1 MKQLLYSFSLVMMML
16 LTACS
21 ADELP
26 TNTSEDICAT
36 RSIGGRRTVLIY
48 MAGRNDLHRA
58 LNKNLKDIIEG
69 SKQLSSHDNLV
80 VFVRRYDSEDTPW
93 IARIKDGMVTD
104 SVSITDLGL
113 HIHDPRACD
122 PEVMRGVM
130 NYVYRRY
137 TASEDYGLVLWGH
150 GGGWLMQDETP
161 KTRGYGRD
169 DGNHDDSGKKWINY
183 TTMRNIM
190 AEMPHLRFIMA
201 DCCNF
206 MCLENLYELREC
218 ADYAIGSP
226 AEIPWQ
232 GAPYKKMLP
241 LLFSDAKDFYVNI
254 VDTYYLSVGGNLPL
268 SVVRM
273 SEMQQLAD
281 ATRQVMQSVHATM
294 QQHGEEYLDLTGR
307 IHYNHLDKGQNFLPE
322 YNIFHDAGDVIRH
335 NAAEADYQAW
345 LEALDR
351 TVIDRR
357 MAMTWSTD
365 KFWSMKYFD
374 FTMNEQ
380 DYHGVSMY
388 FEQNPEK
395 GNYGKFNND
404 IRQYEWYK
412 AVWQ

>member
-1 MKQLLYSFSLVMMML
+1 MMML

-26 TNTSEDICAT
+26 TEGAIDGGAT
-36 RSIGGRRTVLIY
+36 RSNGGRRTVLIY
-48 MAGRNDLHRA
+48 MAGRNNLNRA
-58 LNKNLKDIIEG
+58 LNKNLNEIKEG
-69 SKQLSSHDNLV
+69 SKQLSNRDNLV
-80 VFVRRYDSEDTPW
+80 VFVRRYESEEIPW

-104 SVSITDLGL
+104 SVSIADIGL
-113 HIHDPRACD
+113 HVYDPRACD
-122 PEVMRGVM
+122 PEIMRGVM
-130 NYVYRRY
+130 SYVYRRY

-150 GGGWLMQDETP
+150 GGGWLMQDEVP

-169 DGNHDDSGKKWINY
+169 DGNYYNSGEKWINY

-206 MCLENLYELREC
+206 MCLESLYELREC
-218 ADYAIGSP
+218 ADYVIGSP
-226 AEIPWQ
+226 AEIPCQ
-232 GAPYKKMLP
+232 GAPYVEMIP
-241 LLFSDAKDFYVNI
+241 LLFNGAQDFYVNI
-254 VDTYYLSVGGNLPL
+254 VDTYYQSVGGRLPL

-273 SEMQQLAD
+273 DKMQQLAD

-294 QQHGEEYLDLTGR
+294 QQRGEEYLDLTGR
-307 IHYNHLDKGQNFLPE
+307 IHYYHLDEGQKFLPE

-335 NAAEADYQAW
+335 YAAETDNQAW

-351 TVIDRR
+351 AVIDRR
-357 MAMTWSTD
+357 MAMAWSTNR
-365 KFWSMKYFD
+365 FWCMKYID

-388 FEQNPEK
+388 FEQDPDK
-395 GNYGKFNND
+395 GYYGKFNKD